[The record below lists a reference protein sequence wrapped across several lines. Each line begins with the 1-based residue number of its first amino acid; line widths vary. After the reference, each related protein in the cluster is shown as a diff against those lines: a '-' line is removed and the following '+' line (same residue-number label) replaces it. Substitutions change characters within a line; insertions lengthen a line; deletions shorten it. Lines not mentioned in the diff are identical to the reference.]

1 MTPRQLT
8 DDELR
13 MLAVT
18 HLGLTLRGAADLM
31 ERDMLM
37 DVDTVMKAVAP
48 FLRAGADHATVKAV
62 LEMLPRSERADL
74 DYNLKIFTILNTADY
89 GLPN

>member
-13 MLAVT
+13 LLAVT
-18 HLGLTLRGAADLM
+18 HLGLTLQGAADLM
-31 ERDMLM
+31 ERDMPL

-48 FLRAGADHATVKAV
+48 FLAHGTDANTVRAALAA
-62 LEMLPRSERADL
+62 LPREERAEL
-74 DYNLKIFTILNTADY
+74 SYNLKILTILNTADY